1 MSGNRG
7 CRSTEDRTVSD
18 PAAFDGGDQQ
28 LVALCGLPGV
38 GKSTVSRYIQERLDA
53 KRLRTDRVRQEL
65 FPDPTYS
72 EEERRAVYHELCDRA
87 EQYLAAG
94 GSVVLDA
101 TFASADYR
109 DTVRDVAT
117 DHSIPFYLVRVV
129 CEQSVAEQRIAE
141 RDDLSDADVSVYRQF
156 RETFDPIERDHA
168 VIDNSGSKADTR
180 SQVSV
185 LFDER

>member
-7 CRSTEDRTVSD
+7 CHSTEDSTVPD
-18 PAAFDGGDQQ
+18 PAVFDDGDQY

-38 GKSTVSRYIQERLDA
+38 GKSTVSRYIQDRLDA
-53 KRLRTDRVRQEL
+53 RRLRSDRVRQEM

-72 EEERRAVYHELCDRA
+72 DEERRAVYQELCDRA
-87 EQYLAAG
+87 EQYMAAG
-94 GSVVLDA
+94 ESVVLDA
-101 TFASADYR
+101 TFANTDLR
-109 DTVRDVAT
+109 ETVRDVAT
-117 DHSIPFYLVRVV
+117 DHETPFCLVRVV

-141 RDDLSDADVSVYRQF
+141 RDDLSDADVDVYRHF
-156 RETFDPIERDHA
+156 KETFEPIECDHA

-185 LFDER
+185 LFDES

>member
-7 CRSTEDRTVSD
+7 RHSTEDRTALD
-18 PAAFDGGDQQ
+18 PAVLEDGDQQ

-53 KRLRTDRVRQEL
+53 RRLRTDRVRQEM

-72 EEERRAVYHELCDRA
+72 KEERRAVYRELCDRA
-87 EQYLAAG
+87 EQYLVAG
-94 GSVVLDA
+94 ESVVLDA
-101 TFASADYR
+101 TFANTDYR

-117 DHSIPFYLVRVV
+117 EYSIPFYLVRVV
-129 CEQSVAEQRIAE
+129 CEQSVAEQRIAD
-141 RDDLSDADVSVYRQF
+141 RDDLSDADVDVYHQF
-156 RETFDPIERDHA
+156 KETFDPIECDHA
-168 VIDNSGSKADTR
+168 VIDNSGSKANTR

>member
-7 CRSTEDRTVSD
+7 CHSTEDRTALD
-18 PAAFDGGDQQ
+18 PAVFDGGDQQ

-38 GKSTVSRYIQERLDA
+38 GKSTVSRYIQDRLDA
-53 KRLRTDRVRQEL
+53 RRLRTDRVRQEM

-94 GSVVLDA
+94 ESVVLDA
-101 TFASADYR
+101 TFASTGCR
-109 DTVRDVAT
+109 DTVREVAA
-117 DHSIPFYLVRVV
+117 DHGIPFNLVRVV

-141 RDDLSDADVSVYRQF
+141 RDDLSDADVTVYRQF
-156 RETFDPIERDHA
+156 KETFDPIECDHA
-168 VIDNSGSKADTR
+168 VIDNSGSKENTR

-185 LFDER
+185 LFDEP